1 MTGILSRLTKM
12 VIQNNEVCMVARLGY
27 TVANPN
33 VYRSANLLYECLK
46 LTGDESKMFSK
57 FK

>member
-1 MTGILSRLTKM
+1 
-12 VIQNNEVCMVARLGY
+12 MVARLDY

-46 LTGDESKMFSK
+46 LTGDESKCSPVSNNIVRVHKSK
-57 FK
+57 ELRV